1 MGRRILFM
9 VSMTCVIVSLL
20 AMGGAFILIN
30 KDSAVTLRDRTF
42 INRSFTD
49 HIEEHCETYSNCD
62 FCVTDERCGFCLLK
76 GLKTGYCLEKNENAD
91 DAHPVSS
98 MGPCA
103 TPAAMGSTYEWDA
116 NTCQTKYTVLP
127 IVIMVTVRYRGWL
140 TPEFYPLWARSTCVS
155 ITTACNWTFNLL
167 IALTYLSLGQAIT
180 KYGTFFLYA
189 GFTLVAL
196 IFVYC
201 FLPETR
207 GCSIDEVELLFMT
220 KKARELA
227 LRRSEK
233 SANNMDSRVSTI
245 ELQPKDPT
253 VQS

>member
-1 MGRRILFM
+1 MGDL
-9 VSMTCVIVSLL
+9 V
-20 AMGGAFILIN
+20 
-30 KDSAVTLRDRTF
+30 KD
-42 INRSFTD
+42 NRPS
-49 HIEEHCETYSNCD
+49 S
-62 FCVTDERCGFCLLK
+62 
-76 GLKTGYCLEKNENAD
+76 GYGPLPWVVNA
-91 DAHPVSS
+91 
-98 MGPCA
+98 
-103 TPAAMGSTYEWDA
+103 
-116 NTCQTKYTVLP
+116 
-127 IVIMVTVRYRGWL
+127 
-140 TPEFYPLWARSTCVS
+140 EFYPLWARSTCVS

-196 IFVYC
+196 IFVYV

-233 SANNMDSRVSTI
+233 SQNNMDSKISTI

-253 VQS
+253 GQS